1 MKKTQLH
8 IGELPSKMKSLFP
21 ILGLTFLSLTLTNC
35 SLWSLWI
42 LFFSG
47 VIFGGGIVYFGLR
60 YFQTPQVSAQ
70 RRKWERQ
77 LQDEQHRRQEVEGRL
92 SSLENTQTQAQQELK
107 RQLEWERDKRQEVEA
122 LLQRQGQVQPQ
133 VIEPQ
138 SSIDVPLVSSVGVN
152 YTELRDLLA
161 AKKWKEAD
169 DETGKRMLEA
179 SGRESQGYLNVEDV
193 ENFPCQDLGIIDKLW
208 VTYSNGKFGF
218 SVQKQI
224 YQSLGGIK
232 EYNEKVWK
240 AFGDQV
246 GWRKEGSWLS
256 YSKLTFSDKH
266 YMGHL
271 PWCGGGVGVGVLDL
285 FSRAETC
292 RL

>member
-92 SSLENTQTQAQQELK
+92 SSLENTHTQAQQELERQLQDEQSRRQEVEGRLSSLENTHTQAQQELE

-133 VIEPQ
+133 VIEPK

-193 ENFPCQDLGIIDKLW
+193 ENFPCQDLGTIDKLW

-224 YQSLGGIK
+224 YQSLGRIK
-232 EYNEKVWK
+232 EYDEKV
-240 AFGDQV
+240 
-246 GWRKEGSWLS
+246 
-256 YSKLTFSDKH
+256 
-266 YMGHL
+266 
-271 PWCGGGVGVGVLDL
+271 
-285 FSRAETC
+285 
-292 RL
+292 